1 MARRLYDERGNEVRV
16 GKRGGCLKWFG
27 IGLFLFIVTGV
38 ISTTG
43 EEDNTPSSTQSASVA
58 STEQPAEQE
67 ETKEEVIA
75 KEETEELFV
84 IGDTV
89 QAGDLSAR
97 VDNVSRASVIESA
110 FSQEVPSTGNYLLVD
125 VTVRNDGNESVT
137 VDSNN
142 FKLVKGETTY
152 DSDSTA
158 TLYANEDSTSFFL
171 NSLNPEA
178 TLSGTVVFDISEN
191 SAGDP
196 NLQLEISSNMF
207 FGEKVYVNLN

>member
-1 MARRLYDERGNEVRV
+1 MARRLYDEDGNEVRV
-16 GKRGGCLKWFG
+16 VKRGGCLKWFG
-27 IGLFLFIVTGV
+27 IALVLFLVTSV
-38 ISTTG
+38 IAFMG
-43 EEDNTPSSTQSASVA
+43 EEDNTPSSTQSVSVA
-58 STEQPAEQE
+58 QTEKPAEQE
-67 ETKEEVIA
+67 ETEQS
-75 KEETEELFV
+75 FG

-110 FSQEVPSTGNYLLVD
+110 FSQKVPNTGNYLLVD
-125 VTVRNDGNESVT
+125 VTVRNDGNESVM

-152 DSDSTA
+152 DSDSGA
-158 TLYANEDSTSFFL
+158 TLYANDDSTSFFL

-196 NLQLEISSNMF
+196 DLQLEISSSVF
-207 FGEKVYVNLN
+207 LGEKVYVDLN

>member
-1 MARRLYDERGNEVRV
+1 MARRLYDEDGNEVRAV
-16 GKRGGCLKWFG
+16 RRGGWLKWFG
-27 IGLFLFIVTGV
+27 IALALFLVTSV
-38 ISTTG
+38 IASMG
-43 EEDNTPSSTQSASVA
+43 EEDNTPSATQSVSVA
-58 STEQPAEQE
+58 QTEQPAGQE
-67 ETKEEVIA
+67 A
-75 KEETEELFV
+75 TEESFG

-97 VDNVSRASVIESA
+97 VDNVSRASVVESA

-142 FKLVKGETTY
+142 FKLVKGEITY

-158 TLYANEDSTSFFL
+158 TLYANDDSTSFFL

-196 NLQLEISSNMF
+196 DLQLEISSNMF
-207 FGEKVYVNLN
+207 FGEKVYVDLN

>member
-1 MARRLYDERGNEVRV
+1 MARRLYDEDGNEVRV
-16 GKRGGCLKWFG
+16 VKRGGCLKWFG
-27 IGLFLFIVTGV
+27 IALALFLVTSV
-38 ISTTG
+38 IASMG
-43 EEDNTPSSTQSASVA
+43 EEDNTPSSTQSAQTKQS
-58 STEQPAEQE
+58 AEQE
-67 ETKEEVIA
+67 ETEETTEEVV
-75 KEETEELFV
+75 EEEPEESFG

-97 VDNVSRASVIESA
+97 VDNVSRASVVESA

-125 VTVRNDGNESVT
+125 MTVRNDGNESVT

-142 FKLVKGETTY
+142 FKLVKGEITY

-158 TLYANEDSTSFFL
+158 TLYANDDSTSFFL
-171 NSLNPEA
+171 NSLNPAA

-196 NLQLEISSNMF
+196 DLQLEISSNMF